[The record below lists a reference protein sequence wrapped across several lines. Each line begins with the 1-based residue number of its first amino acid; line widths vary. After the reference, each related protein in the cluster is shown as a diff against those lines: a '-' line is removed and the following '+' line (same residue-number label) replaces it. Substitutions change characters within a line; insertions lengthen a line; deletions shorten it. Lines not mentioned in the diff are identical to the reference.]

1 MVPDVFQLDADTNV
15 ETNHS
20 KGTTNNPA
28 TTEEQEWNKKTT
40 PLKVSSR
47 EPKRIG
53 RPQQLQEV
61 AATWSPDS
69 GESALQIPQS
79 IKNIREHSSS
89 EGSSDSDSTQSV
101 PAEELQQP
109 KRSVSILA
117 SSIQNLGR
125 RYLPHDSDDEE
136 EEKRSLLVRSG
147 KAKMHRHLERSV
159 TIDVDSHFGSQLR
172 GNLSSK
178 VASVRSIKGPRRSRF
193 RHRDALRAMIEAEN
207 QWQPAGK
214 RYMVPRAETFSNKIA
229 TSPTMGPLGSPVV
242 SPQESHTSVASSQG
256 SEASAQRKFETDI
269 PVAAYICE
277 YSQTK
282 FQELY
287 TEDLAGFFNN
297 HEDELG
303 IIRWIHICSRDS
315 PQPALMLLDSKYRLH
330 PLAIEDV
337 CYTPQRP
344 KIDRYDWMLFIV
356 AHYPQLKD
364 EPGGLELSLNQ
375 VSIFFLKPSNVV
387 ITFEEPSA
395 SGKNGRWSHVV
406 RERLTFSTDDIRS
419 RDLSFL
425 VYSILDALIDS
436 YFPVLEFY
444 GERIEEIEAELMDEP
459 KPDLIKGINRLKRD
473 MFTMRRNT
481 WPLRDMFG
489 RLITLP
495 EVTSNTKMYLRDC
508 FDHIIQIIDILEVY
522 RDSSMG
528 LIDIYLSGA
537 NNKMQE
543 VMKTLTII
551 STIFIP
557 LTFITGVY
565 GMNFSFMPELEYDY
579 GYFFFWVLVIIIVS
593 FQVYIFRKRGW
604 L

>member
-1 MVPDVFQLDADTNV
+1 MAPDVFSLDAD
-15 ETNHS
+15 S
-20 KGTTNNPA
+20 KVTRNT
-28 TTEEQEWNKKTT
+28 TTEETETH
-40 PLKVSSR
+40 PLQVPRR
-47 EPKRIG
+47 EPRGKH
-53 RPQQLQEV
+53 LQNDV

-69 GESALQIPQS
+69 ESGRVFQLPPN
-79 IKNIREHSSS
+79 IKNKRGFSSS
-89 EGSSDSDSTQSV
+89 EASSDTDSSESV
-101 PAEELQQP
+101 PSEKLPP
-109 KRSVSILA
+109 KHSMSVLA

-136 EEKRSLLVRSG
+136 EEEKTRLLVE
-147 KAKMHRHLERSV
+147 KPKLHRNLERSV
-159 TIDVDSHFGSQLR
+159 TIDFDGQLGSRL
-172 GNLSSK
+172 GGSLSSK
-178 VASVRSIKGPRRSRF
+178 VASVRGIKGSRRSRY
-193 RHRDALRAMIEAEN
+193 RHRDALRAMIEAESK
-207 QWQPAGK
+207 WQPAGK
-214 RYMVPRAETFSNKIA
+214 RYMVPRAETYSNKIA
-229 TSPTMGPLGSPVV
+229 TSPTITGVAGGV
-242 SPQESHTSVASSQG
+242 SPSASPQG
-256 SEASAQRKFETDI
+256 SHVSIASNHGSESSTQKKFETEV
-269 PVAAYICE
+269 PVAAYLCE
-277 YSQTK
+277 YNQTQ
-282 FQELY
+282 FREMY
-287 TEDLAGFFNN
+287 VDDLAEFFNT

-303 IIRWIHICSRDS
+303 VIRWIHICSHDN
-315 PQPALMLLDSKYRLH
+315 PQTALMLLDGKYRLH

-395 SGKNGRWSHVV
+395 SGKDGRWSHVV

-579 GYFFFWVLVIIIVS
+579 GYFFFWILVIVIVS
-593 FQVYIFRKRGW
+593 FQVYVFRKRGW

>member
-1 MVPDVFQLDADTNV
+1 MVPDVFQLDADNNV
-15 ETNHS
+15 ERNQSNVTENTNP
-20 KGTTNNPA
+20 KEQQRLGTVPLSCG
-28 TTEEQEWNKKTT
+28 EQQ
-40 PLKVSSR
+40 PLR
-47 EPKRIG
+47 ETRT
-53 RPQQLQEV
+53 QQLRDI
-61 AATWSPDS
+61 ASTWSPDS
-69 GESALQIPQS
+69 VCYSRQMLQNRKIPS
-79 IKNIREHSSS
+79 RNSSS
-89 EGSSDSDSTQSV
+89 DTSLASDSDSTSSA
-101 PAEELQQP
+101 PAEEHIP
-109 KRSVSILA
+109 KRTMSVLA

-125 RYLPHDSDDEE
+125 RYLPHDSDDDKEE
-136 EEKRSLLVRSG
+136 NISLLGDS
-147 KAKMHRHLERSV
+147 KKHKLPRHLERSV
-159 TIDVDSHFGSQLR
+159 TIDLDGKLGSRLG

-178 VASVRSIKGPRRSRF
+178 VASVRNIKGPRRSRF

-207 QWQPAGK
+207 KWQPAGK
-214 RYMVPRAETFSNKIA
+214 RYMVPRAETFSMK
-229 TSPTMGPLGSPVV
+229 TSPSGGPLSSPTC
-242 SPQESHTSVASSQG
+242 SPQKSSCSVGWSHDNYTECSNQWQS
-256 SEASAQRKFETDI
+256 DI

-277 YSQTK
+277 YNQTK
-282 FQELY
+282 FNEFY
-287 TEDLAGFFNN
+287 TQDLADFFNN
-297 HEDELG
+297 HQDELG
-303 IIRWIHICSRDS
+303 VIRWIHIASQDD
-315 PQPALMLLDSKYRLH
+315 PQHALRLLDSKYRLH

-344 KIDRYDWMLFIV
+344 KIDRYDWMLFLV

-364 EPGGLELSLNQ
+364 EPGGLELSLSQ

-395 SGKNGRWSHVV
+395 SGNSGRWSHVV
-406 RERLTFSTDDIRS
+406 RERLTFGTDDIRS

-579 GYFFFWVLVIIIVS
+579 GYLFFWVLVLVIVS
-593 FQVYIFRKRGW
+593 FQVYIFRRRGW